1 MPKSKLLHLVKM
13 DVCILFATNA
23 KTDAAHFC
31 NVFPQPRYSSINAWH
46 KIALF
51 VCLATATFTLYD
63 HVFAY
68 SEAG

>member
-1 MPKSKLLHLVKM
+1 M
-13 DVCILFATNA
+13 DVCILFTTNA
-23 KTDAAHFC
+23 QIDAAHFC
-31 NVFPQPRYSSINAWH
+31 NVFQQLTLYSSMKAWH

-51 VCLATATFTLYD
+51 VCIVKLAFTLYD